1 MLQVH
6 IHINIHTHLSVELLG
21 HWAGICLAQRD
32 LAKQFSKALIPIY
45 TPTSNVWEIR
55 FLYIVST
62 LVSSIFCILPF
73 WWMFSGLSLNFPDEE
88 WGWVGFVSLFYWL
101 FGYGLLWYSCSCLL
115 PIFFFSCLPIVCRK
129 YIYIHTHIY
138 IYSIYIYTTVPSY
151 PLLCFPWFQLSSV
164 NWSGIIRRSAVA

>member
-55 FLYIVST
+55 FLHIVST

-115 PIFFFSCLPIVCRK
+115 PIFFSVVCLLFVGNIYIFTHT
-129 YIYIHTHIY
+129 YIYTV
-138 IYSIYIYTTVPSY
+138 SIYIQQSPLIHCFVFHGFSY
-151 PLLCFPWFQLSSV
+151 PQ
-164 NWSGIIRRSAVA
+164 